1 MQIPLNVEADP
12 LDQLPRL
19 SLYLVRRRANAKTS
33 EYER

>member
-12 LDQLPRL
+12 LGQCARL
-19 SLYLVRRRANAKTS
+19 SLYLVRRRANENTS